1 MRRACRR
8 SMASENS
15 TCMDRIFLKSVL
27 DTHSSV
33 DRKSTPSELQSH
45 SDLVCRL
52 LLEKKKN
59 TEYNVSHVER
69 CDDVNREI
77 RNHTSKFQFNCVAYN
92 LDAQIAIDHCNYYQ
106 SLTSFYTCAI

>member
-52 LLEKKKN
+52 LLEKKKPQDPLEGRY
-59 TEYNVSHVER
+59 TRAAPGCLRASPGAGSAEMVPRLSAGRVER
-69 CDDVNREI
+69 RLCYL
-77 RNHTSKFQFNCVAYN
+77 CP
-92 LDAQIAIDHCNYYQ
+92 IDLHLPRPA
-106 SLTSFYTCAI
+106 SPG

>member
-52 LLEKKKN
+52 LLEKKN
-59 TEYNVSHVER
+59 HRTPA
-69 CDDVNREI
+69 I
-77 RNHTSKFQFNCVAYN
+77 RHANFSTYHGFAPSSQAGLTSRSRT
-92 LDAQIAIDHCNYYQ
+92 
-106 SLTSFYTCAI
+106 SLTRWRNLSSSGVCMMLRPPVCVLLDE